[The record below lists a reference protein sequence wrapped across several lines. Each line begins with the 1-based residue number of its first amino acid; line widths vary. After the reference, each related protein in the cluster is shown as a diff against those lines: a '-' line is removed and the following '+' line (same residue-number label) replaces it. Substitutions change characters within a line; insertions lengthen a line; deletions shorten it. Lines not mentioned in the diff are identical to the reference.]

1 MAAWSAANDTSLTLV
16 LNSMLEPS
24 ADKLAKFVKTMLKNG
39 GKVEMV
45 EMGNEVYHEGQRGKL
60 LPKPKDYFKVAS
72 KLAAG
77 LKKRVTG
84 LKVGLP
90 FSTENWAWNKSLT
103 QADIDYDGIIL
114 HLYAYPSSIASTE
127 DDQYLLEY
135 PHKFVPELLKRLRE
149 LAPRKPFWI
158 TEWGIL
164 DRPLYRRNNSHIGT
178 LFSANML
185 ISLMRESDVQAACF
199 HSLFDPNF
207 GLFRFL
213 LDATADMFYDNRKLS
228 QQYMFWVKMR
238 EIFNN
243 YEETSSLQV
252 LGPDGKPA
260 GPEVQIQAFRSQKR
274 QALIIINNSIVSNT
288 LSFEGLD
295 IKKFTNQTFFIDP
308 SSPIKLTSFL
318 KTIPPH
324 SIAILERMK
333 EDRTN

>member
-1 MAAWSAANDTSLTLV
+1 
-16 LNSMLEPS
+16 
-24 ADKLAKFVKTMLKNG
+24 
-39 GKVEMV
+39 
-45 EMGNEVYHEGQRGKL
+45 MGNEMYHEGQRGKHL
-60 LPKPKDYFKVAS
+60 AKAEDYFKLVRN
-72 KLAAG
+72 LIPE
-77 LKKRVTG
+77 LKKSVPG
-84 LKVGLP
+84 LSVGLP
-90 FSTENWAWNKSLT
+90 FSSENWVWNKSLA

-135 PHKFVPELLKRLRE
+135 PYTFVPDLLKRLRK
-149 LAPRKPFWI
+149 LAPRKQFWI

-213 LDATADMFYDNRKLS
+213 LDATADMFDDNRKLS

-238 EIFNN
+238 EIFAN

-260 GPEVQIQAFRSQKR
+260 GPAVQIQAVRSQKS
-274 QALIIINNSIVSNT
+274 QALIIINNSSISHT

-295 IKKFTNQTFFIDP
+295 IKKFTKQSIFTDP
-308 SSPIKLTSFL
+308 HSPQSLTSFL
-318 KTIPPH
+318 KTIPPL
-324 SIAILERMK
+324 SIAILERGK
-333 EDRTN
+333 KDRKN